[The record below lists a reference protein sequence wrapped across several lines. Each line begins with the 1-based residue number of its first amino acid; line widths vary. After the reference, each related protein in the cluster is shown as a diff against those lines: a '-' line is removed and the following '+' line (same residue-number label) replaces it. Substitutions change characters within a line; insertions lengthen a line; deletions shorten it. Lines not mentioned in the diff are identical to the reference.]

1 MFPYKS
7 GRSFLDEAT
16 IYFKTRMGTGW
27 RRVLSH
33 SIVEGQETFAFFFL
47 SSWWKNILMIKYS
60 ISLFLSILNTACYH
74 SEFPFFFVNENFF
87 ASDLMNC
94 THILK
99 ELTSWKSL
107 LNYLQLLIPN
117 TTGLYL
123 KWKGWECQLS
133 KH

>member
-16 IYFKTRMGTGW
+16 IYFKTWMGTGW
-27 RRVLSH
+27 RRILSH
-33 SIVEGQETFAFFFL
+33 SILEGHEIFAFFFL
-47 SSWWKNILMIKYS
+47 SSWWKNRAKVFHVFIS
-60 ISLFLSILNTACYH
+60 IISNTSCYH
-74 SEFPFFFVNENFF
+74 FEFPFFFVNENFF

-107 LNYLQLLIPN
+107 LNYLQLLIRN

-133 KH
+133 KY